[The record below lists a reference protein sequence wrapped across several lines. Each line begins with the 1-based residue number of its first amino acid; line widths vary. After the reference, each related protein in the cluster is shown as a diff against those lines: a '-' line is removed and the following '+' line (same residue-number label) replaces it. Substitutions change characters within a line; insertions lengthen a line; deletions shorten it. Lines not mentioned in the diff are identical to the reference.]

1 MRFSVAA
8 VCMMMVL
15 TACVGTP
22 APDATGAE
30 IFDQV
35 CSRCHGANLG
45 GGVGPALGPDSEAA
59 VQPDEFLIQTITAGR
74 GRMPSFAKTLTE
86 DQVLR
91 VVEYLRRAQA
101 GT

>member
-1 MRFSVAA
+1 MRLSMAA
-8 VCMMMVL
+8 ACILMVL
-15 TACVGTP
+15 TACVGAP
-22 APDATGAE
+22 APDATGTE
-30 IFDQV
+30 IFEQV

-59 VQPDEFLIQTITAGR
+59 GQPDEFLIQTITNGR
-74 GRMPSFAKTLTE
+74 GRMPSFAQTLTE